1 MKILNAQGYH
11 AHIVIYS
18 KFKFNSKLYSSL
30 FQCFFG
36 NFVTLF
42 WVCAL
47 LPLPLVVAVVV
58 CFRLCRLSSLPGPR
72 PVILCLPA
80 VTYKSAVPL
89 AFRIWHSSC
98 VKDLYCFPHIVLQR
112 SPVENSYTM
121 LGSCWCCYCVH
132 RINLTLIAVLSWILH
147 FCKCSYQRINI
158 FIFILNFC
166 SLNFFEEKSETLSN
180 TPPTHGLVGHV
191 A

>member
-112 SPVENSYTM
+112 SPVENSYAM
-121 LGSCWCCYCVH
+121 LGSCWCCYCV
-132 RINLTLIAVLSWILH
+132 LILLWLQFYLVSCI
-147 FCKCSYQRINI
+147 FCTCSYQRINVLI
-158 FIFILNFC
+158 SFHFFISFHFISINNVHWPKRFGR
-166 SLNFFEEKSETLSN
+166 FF
-180 TPPTHGLVGHV
+180 
-191 A
+191 